1 MPTKLNCLQF
11 SIIALA
17 VSCLAADNQESLKI
31 GRQSDGSV
39 LVPTNQL
46 LTPAGLQVEF
56 PGRPVD
62 LLLVDSGKAVIV
74 KNMRDLTV
82 IDIHS
87 GQIRQVLPLG
97 GMGKR
102 PGGLSAVGMASIGDK
117 VFVSDTASGIRVAK
131 WTIDGKLA
139 WNEEVLELKAPETG
153 ASRRSAGA
161 AYPTGLA
168 ATSEGKLWVS

>member
-1 MPTKLNCLQF
+1 MPTQSNCLQL
-11 SIIALA
+11 SIFALA
-17 VSCLAADNQESLKI
+17 IFCLAADNQEGLKV

-46 LTPAGLQVEF
+46 LTPAGVQVEF

-62 LLLVDSGKAVIV
+62 LLLVDSGKAVVV

-82 IDIHS
+82 IDINS

-97 GMGKR
+97 GMGKQS
-102 PGGLSAVGMASIGDK
+102 GGLSAVGLATIGDK

-131 WTIDGKLA
+131 WAIDGKLA
-139 WNEEVLELKAPETG
+139 WDDKVLELKAPETG

-168 ATSEGKLWVS
+168 TRPR